1 MVCRAGSKYSGNDK
15 TNASWSNWNGDV
27 DFGPAL
33 LRVPKH
39 ISPAGGAGAAPAGG
53 PPYLTDPGDGLASL
67 VEAVADATDKKQEL
81 HVVGNYW
88 AFEDCAKSDGVMVS
102 LASLNR
108 ELHDV
113 LDPRNGALT
122 DDALAMQNDP
132 FRKKRLVH
140 FEAGI
145 RIFDLC
151 EALDKQNLAMPT
163 LGGSNGQSLAGAI
176 STSTHGGDWNQPPF
190 PDVVR
195 AVHLVTH
202 GGRELWIEPARNPVT
217 KADSDN
223 AALRAVLPCKDVEIV
238 RDDRIFDAVRVAC
251 GRFGVIYSL
260 VLEVRRQFRVVE
272 VVTTPSA
279 AGVLQALRDGQGTPS
294 IFTPLFRLLNA
305 DPVPAGF
312 SDAQGVPYYL
322 EILFNSQRPSDV
334 WARRRWE
341 TVTDGSSDT
350 SFAPQGSKFDLAT
363 SIVAVVNAALLEIAG
378 VGGGTVAA
386 VGGAVLT
393 ALAGPLGTTIAG
405 VLAAEVSVEI
415 LNMVIELDTLVLS
428 GNAAFES
435 VLAAALTAAW
445 RVPGAGYLIPQIQGM
460 VIEGQLRGGQTVNG
474 CRRGLHYLVSTG
486 SREDSDQTDFRS
498 DSIEVVFDA
507 TNANFLDFLDEILA
521 VAPGF
526 QQAGY
531 ISLRP
536 SLRSS
541 ALLSMHNVAGSR
553 VVSIE
558 VATVRNLPGSKAW
571 MSYVHQAAIRH
582 QGRPHWGQYNKLG
595 AVDTAMLYA
604 GSLNPWR
611 EALASVSGTSKLF
624 SNAFTRERGLEP
636 VSIIREVT
644 AVRKGPKD
652 TITHLCNE
660 DAPWSPVTV
669 RQAIREIRAGT
680 ARYFARFEDT
690 LVEIRAVDGRY
701 LRTVAD
707 DTEQNNLDNLRR
719 C

>member
-1 MVCRAGSKYSGNDK
+1 MVCRAGIGYSGNDK
-15 TNASWSNWNGDV
+15 TNVSWSNWSGDV
-27 DFGPAL
+27 DFSPAL

-39 ISPAGGAGAAPAGG
+39 GSPAGGADAASG
-53 PPYLTDPGDGLASL
+53 PPYLVDPRDGLASL

-81 HVVGNYW
+81 HVIGNGW

-102 LASLNR
+102 LANLSKQ
-108 ELHDV
+108 LHDV

-122 DDALAMQNDP
+122 DNSLAMQNDP

-151 EALDKQNLAMPT
+151 EALDQQNLAMPT

-195 AVHLVTH
+195 AVHLVTT

-217 KADSDN
+217 KADADN
-223 AALRAVLPCKDVEIV
+223 AALRAVLPCNDIEVV

-279 AGVLQALRDGQGTPS
+279 ASVLQALRDGQGTPS
-294 IFTPLFRLLNA
+294 IFTPLFRLLSA

-334 WARRRWE
+334 WVRRRWE

-350 SFAPQGSKFDLAT
+350 SFAPQGSKFDLAAA
-363 SIVAVVNAALLEIAG
+363 IVTVANAGLLAIAG

-393 ALAGPLGTTIAG
+393 AVAGPLGTTIAG
-405 VLAAEVSVEI
+405 LLAADVSVEI
-415 LNMVIELDTLVLS
+415 LNMVIELDRLVLS

-460 VIEGQLRGGQTVNG
+460 VIEDQLRGGQTVNG
-474 CRRGLHYLVSTG
+474 CRRGRHYLVSTG
-486 SREDSDQTDFRS
+486 TKEDSDQTDFRS

-507 TNANFLDFLDEILA
+507 TNANYLAFLDEIFA

-531 ISLRP
+531 IGLRP
-536 SLRSS
+536 TLSSS
-541 ALLSMHNVAGSR
+541 ALLSMHHVTGSR
-553 VVSIE
+553 AVSIE

-582 QGRPHWGQYNKLG
+582 LGRPHWGQYNKLDP
-595 AVDTAMLYA
+595 VETAMLYSP
-604 GSLNPWR
+604 SLNPWR
-611 EALASVSGTSKLF
+611 EALANVGGTSTLF
-624 SNAFTRERGLEP
+624 SNAFTRARGLEP
-636 VSIIREVT
+636 VRMLREVT
-644 AVRKGPKD
+644 AVRKTRRG
-652 TITHLCNE
+652 TITHLCAV

-669 RQAIREIRAGT
+669 RQAIRDIRAGT
-680 ARYFARFEDT
+680 AQYFARFEDS
-690 LVEIRAVDGRY
+690 LVEIRVVAGRY
-701 LRTVAD
+701 LRTAAD
-707 DTEQNNLDNLRR
+707 ASERNNLDSLPD